1 MKLMPLLA
9 VPILLSLGG
18 CGCER
23 DTNVI
28 TPETV
33 EAANKHRIEAIDNDP
48 NMSLEDK
55 ERMKRGLRL
64 VPGGPPGSEGRGDP
78 PSAKAGSA
86 APGTEGRGPAAAPK

>member
-1 MKLMPLLA
+1 MKLLPVLALPL
-9 VPILLSLGG
+9 LLSLGG

-48 NMSLEDK
+48 NMTPEDK
-55 ERMKRGLRL
+55 EKMKRGLRL
-64 VPGGPPGSEGRGDP
+64 IPGGPPGSEGRAGP
-78 PSAKAGSA
+78 PTK
-86 APGTEGRGPAAAPK
+86 R